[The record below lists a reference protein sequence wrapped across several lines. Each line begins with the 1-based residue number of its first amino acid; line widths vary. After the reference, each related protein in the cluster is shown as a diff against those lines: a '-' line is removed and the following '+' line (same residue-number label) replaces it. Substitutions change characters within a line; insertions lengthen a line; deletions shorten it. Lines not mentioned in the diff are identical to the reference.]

1 VAALKFLGSQPTHI
15 GNSTVD
21 FRNKKNKGQL
31 VRSPCVARVR
41 RPIMVVALD
50 WEYDDIRKTYYANH
64 GCCL

>member
-1 VAALKFLGSQPTHI
+1 MEQCTRMSQ
-15 GNSTVD
+15 
-21 FRNKKNKGQL
+21 NKEKL

-50 WEYDDIRKTYYANH
+50 WGYDDIRKTYYANH